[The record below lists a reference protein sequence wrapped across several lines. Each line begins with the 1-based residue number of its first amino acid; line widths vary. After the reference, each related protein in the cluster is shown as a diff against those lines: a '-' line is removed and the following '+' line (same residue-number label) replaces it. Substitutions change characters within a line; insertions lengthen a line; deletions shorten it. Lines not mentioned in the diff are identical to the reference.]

1 MCVYVGFVDIL
12 VDSQVLSSEA
22 KAFFKSLLLL
32 ISFQL

>member
-22 KAFFKSLLLL
+22 KAFLSHCFY
-32 ISFQL
+32 